1 MNLPSDPRKGVYI
14 LEAYHYL
21 HCLVCQC
28 HHHMLETSAY
38 TLTIQR
44 TLRMTLREAVEQKAY
59 YTYSP
64 AQTDYCFDTLGQ
76 VYIPRSSQIQKYRS
90 IGLNT
95 HHVQYIQCNAG
106 TTPLYTF
113 GDHTAGEGQLHRCKD
128 WSQLRDF
135 VKRHSACA
143 REDGNVQISEQTGFC
158 DEGTEVVDLNG

>member
-90 IGLNT
+90 IGLTLIMCSTSNATPVPPPST
-95 HHVQYIQCNAG
+95 HLVI
-106 TTPLYTF
+106 TPQAKVSCT
-113 GDHTAGEGQLHRCKD
+113 G
-128 WSQLRDF
+128 
-135 VKRHSACA
+135 A
-143 REDGNVQISEQTGFC
+143 RIGLSFAI
-158 DEGTEVVDLNG
+158 L